1 MPHSSVFIEMIMR
14 TIYSPKCI
22 NAKKVF
28 GKKSWNVFFVKLFS
42 EYFVQRF
49 LEFLIVRSQR
59 KRKVLQSFHYLI
71 EFIDA
76 KIREIITVINLTF
89 GKALPHK
96 VAVCTNWPFKQT
108 SLLYYLHNRIK
119 YFLMQHFI
127 FQHLHFHKI
136 FIDLLTHYSQNS
148 QSRTPSIQELF

>member
-1 MPHSSVFIEMIMR
+1 MANKTFCKVDNSISISIQFEEV
-14 TIYSPKCI
+14 YSKIHNVTYLVNVNFSELAPFKCI
-22 NAKKVF
+22 HNLFITRQIFNFIKFSRKI
-28 GKKSWNVFFVKLFS
+28 VKN
-42 EYFVQRF
+42 
-49 LEFLIVRSQR
+49 QR

-108 SLLYYLHNRIK
+108 SLLYYLHNRMK
-119 YFLMQHFI
+119 YFLMQHSF
-127 FQHLHFHKI
+127 F
-136 FIDLLTHYSQNS
+136 
-148 QSRTPSIQELF
+148 